1 MTSLSPSLAAIRD
14 ELDTAT
20 AQLRALSQSTDEA
33 AWRTRPGEGRW
44 CAGECVQHLNVT
56 SRVYLPVLTV
66 AVLEARKN
74 GTVAAARDSNRL
86 DFVGWL
92 LWKSCGPPKRRLIKM
107 KTPEPFVP
115 ATIEP
120 KASVLAEFDG
130 YQRRL
135 VELLAEANG
144 LALSRIKIR
153 SPFNAS
159 VRYNVYSAFRIIA
172 AHERRHLWQAEQ
184 ARDALRAAAR

>member
-1 MTSLSPSLAAIRD
+1 
-14 ELDTAT
+14 
-20 AQLRALSQSTDEA
+20 
-33 AWRTRPGEGRW
+33 
-44 CAGECVQHLNVT
+44 
-56 SRVYLPVLTV
+56 
-66 AVLEARKN
+66 
-74 GTVAAARDSNRL
+74 
-86 DFVGWL
+86 
-92 LWKSCGPPKRRLIKM
+92 M
-107 KTPEPFVP
+107 KTPDPFVP